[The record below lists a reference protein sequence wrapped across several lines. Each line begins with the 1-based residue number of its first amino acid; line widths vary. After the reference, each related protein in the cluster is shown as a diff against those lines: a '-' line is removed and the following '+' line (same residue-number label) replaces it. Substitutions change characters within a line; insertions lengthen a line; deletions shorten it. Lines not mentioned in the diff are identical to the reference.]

1 MGYASKDIR
10 NILVAGHAG
19 CGKTTL
25 TEALLYMSGASERM
39 GRVEDGTTASDFD
52 PEEIRRK
59 ASLNSSVVPVEYEGI
74 KYNLIDAPGL
84 FDFETG
90 AAEGIMAAESVL
102 ICVSGRSGVTVG
114 AEKAYQLALKNN
126 KARMIFVTK
135 TDLENADY
143 FKILEQMK
151 IKFGPSVCPCVVPV
165 RLDDGTV
172 AYINL
177 FSQKAFKYEG
187 GKQIQIDVPGLF
199 DFETGAAEGIMAAE
213 SVLICV
219 SGRSGVTVGAEKAYQ
234 LALKHN
240 KARMVF
246 VTKADLEN
254 ADYFKILEQMKI
266 KFGPSV
272 CPCVVPVRL
281 DDGTVAYINLFS
293 QKAFKYEGGKQV
305 QIDLPDIGHRFE
317 GLIQAM
323 SEAIAETDEALMEK
337 FFEGEAFTTEEI
349 VQGMAAGVRSGQITP
364 VFCGSAVNGQ
374 ALDMLIY
381 NMNVLLP
388 GADTASA
395 VGESGGEPVEITA
408 DPAAPLCAYV
418 FKTVADPFVGKLSF
432 IKVLSGKLTAT
443 SNAVNARTGQPER
456 LGKTL
461 TVCGKKQTDT
471 PEIAAGDIGAVAKL
485 ATAKTGD
492 TLCDPARVV
501 ALPAPAYPTGCYR
514 MAVKVAKKGDEGK
527 VSGALARL
535 IEEDPAITFVVD
547 PETKQ
552 QIISGLGTQH
562 LEVALAKLKNKFGVE
577 ITLENPRVP
586 YRESIRKSCKAQG
599 RHKKQTGGHGQFG
612 DVWIQFEPI
621 EGEGI
626 EFAENVF
633 GGSVPKNFFP
643 AVEKGVRQ
651 AAEHGVLAGYPM
663 VGMKATLLDGSYH
676 PVDSSEMA
684 FIMAAKLAYKAAIP
698 EAGPVL
704 LEPIGALKAHVPA
717 DNTGD
722 IMGEV
727 TKRRGRVLGMNPD
740 DDGLQVV
747 EAEVPMAE
755 MQDFTTFLRQ
765 LTQGRGYYTFEFV
778 RYETLPQMLESKVI
792 EKAKALGNF
801 ADED

>member
-74 KYNLIDAPGL
+74 
-84 FDFETG
+84 
-90 AAEGIMAAESVL
+90 MAAESVL

-126 KARMIFVTK
+126 KARMI
-135 TDLENADY
+135 
-143 FKILEQMK
+143 
-151 IKFGPSVCPCVVPV
+151 
-165 RLDDGTV
+165 
-172 AYINL
+172 
-177 FSQKAFKYEG
+177 
-187 GKQIQIDVPGLF
+187 
-199 DFETGAAEGIMAAE
+199 
-213 SVLICV
+213 
-219 SGRSGVTVGAEKAYQ
+219 
-234 LALKHN
+234 
-240 KARMVF
+240 F

-305 QIDLPDIGHRFE
+305 QNDLPDIGHRFE

-364 VFCGSAVNGQ
+364 VFCGSAVNAQ
-374 ALDMLIY
+374 ALDMLLY

-395 VGESGGEPVEITA
+395 VGEANGEPVEITA

-432 IKVLSGKLTAT
+432 IKVLSGRLTAT

-501 ALPAPAYPTGCYR
+501 ALPAPVYPISSYR

-527 VSGALARL
+527 VGSALARL
-535 IEEDPAITFVVD
+535 IEEDPAIRFVVD

-612 DVWIQFEPI
+612 DVWIQFEPV

-717 DNTGD
+717 DNSGD

-747 EAEVPMAE
+747 EAEVPVAE

-765 LTQGRGYYTFEFV
+765 LTQGRGYFTFEFV
-778 RYETLPQMLESKVI
+778 RYETLPQMLENKVI
-792 EKAKALGNF
+792 EQAKALGNF

>member
-1 MGYASKDIR
+1 MDYASKDIR

-25 TEALLYMSGASERM
+25 TEALLYLSGATERM

-52 PEEIRRK
+52 AEEVRRK
-59 ASLNSSVVPVEYEGI
+59 ASLNSSVIPVEYQGV

-90 AAEGIMAAESVL
+90 AAEGVMAAESVL
-102 ICVSGRSGVTVG
+102 ICVSARSGVSVG
-114 AEKAYQLALKNN
+114 AEKAYRLACRNN

-143 FKILEQMK
+143 FKVLEQMK
-151 IKFGPSVCPCVVPV
+151 IRIGPSVCPCVVPV

-187 GKQIQIDVPGLF
+187 GKQIQID
-199 DFETGAAEGIMAAE
+199 
-213 SVLICV
+213 
-219 SGRSGVTVGAEKAYQ
+219 
-234 LALKHN
+234 
-240 KARMVF
+240 
-246 VTKADLEN
+246 
-254 ADYFKILEQMKI
+254 
-266 KFGPSV
+266 
-272 CPCVVPVRL
+272 
-281 DDGTVAYINLFS
+281 
-293 QKAFKYEGGKQV
+293 
-305 QIDLPDIGHRFE
+305 LPDIGHRFE

-323 SEAIAETDEALMEK
+323 SEAIAETDETLMEK
-337 FFEGEAFTTEEI
+337 FFSGEPFTTEEI
-349 VQGMAAGVRSGQITP
+349 VQGMATGVRSGQITP
-364 VFCGSAVNGQ
+364 VFCGSAVNNQ
-374 ALDMLIY
+374 ALDMLLY
-381 NMNVLLP
+381 NMDVLLP
-388 GADTASA
+388 GADTAAA
-395 VGESGGEPVEITA
+395 VGETKDGEPVEITA
-408 DPAAPLCAYV
+408 DPDAPVCAYV

-432 IKVLSGKLTAT
+432 IKVLAGKLTAT
-443 SNAVNARTGQPER
+443 SNVINARTGQPER

-471 PEIAAGDIGAVAKL
+471 PAITTGDIGAVAKL

-501 ALPAPAYPTGCYR
+501 ALPAPVYPISNYR
-514 MAVKVAKKGDEGK
+514 MAVKVTKKGDEGK

-535 IEEDPAITFVVD
+535 IEEDPAIAFAVD

-562 LEVALAKLKNKFGVE
+562 LEVAVAKLKNKFGVE
-577 ITLENPRVP
+577 IDLEVPRVP

-621 EGEGI
+621 EGEAI

-684 FIMAAKLAYKAAIP
+684 FIMAAKLAYKAAVP

-727 TKRRGRVLGMNPD
+727 TKRRGRVLGMSPD
-740 DDGLQVV
+740 EDEMQVV

-755 MQDFTTFLRQ
+755 MQDFNTFLRQ
-765 LTQGRGYYTFEFV
+765 LTQGRGWYTFDFV
-778 RYETLPQMLESKVI
+778 RYETLPSNLEGKVI
-792 EKAKALGNF
+792 EQAKALGNLSD
-801 ADED
+801 DE

>member
-1 MGYASKDIR
+1 MDYASKDIR

-25 TEALLYMSGASERM
+25 TEALLYLSGATERM

-52 PEEIRRK
+52 PEEVRRK
-59 ASLNSSVVPVEYEGI
+59 ASLNSSVVPVEYQGI
-74 KYNLIDAPGL
+74 KYNLIDTPGL

-90 AAEGIMAAESVL
+90 AAEGVMAAESVL
-102 ICVSGRSGVTVG
+102 ICVSGRSGVSVG
-114 AEKAYQLALKNN
+114 AEKAYRLACKNN

-151 IKFGPSVCPCVVPV
+151 IQFGPSVCPCVVPV

-187 GKQIQIDVPGLF
+187 GKQIQID
-199 DFETGAAEGIMAAE
+199 
-213 SVLICV
+213 
-219 SGRSGVTVGAEKAYQ
+219 
-234 LALKHN
+234 
-240 KARMVF
+240 
-246 VTKADLEN
+246 
-254 ADYFKILEQMKI
+254 
-266 KFGPSV
+266 
-272 CPCVVPVRL
+272 
-281 DDGTVAYINLFS
+281 
-293 QKAFKYEGGKQV
+293 
-305 QIDLPDIGHRFE
+305 LPDIGHRFE

-337 FFEGEAFTTEEI
+337 FFEGEPFTTEEI
-349 VQGMAAGVRSGQITP
+349 VQGMATGVHSGQITP
-364 VFCGSAVNGQ
+364 VFCGSAVNNQ
-374 ALDMLIY
+374 ALDMLLY

-388 GADTASA
+388 GADTAAA
-395 VGESGGEPVEITA
+395 VGETKDGEPVEVTA
-408 DPAAPLCAYV
+408 DPDAPLCAYV

-443 SNAVNARTGQPER
+443 SNVVNSRTGQPER

-461 TVCGKKQTDT
+461 TICGKKQTDT
-471 PEIAAGDIGAVAKL
+471 AAITTGDIGAVAKL

-501 ALPAPAYPTGCYR
+501 ALPAPSYPIASYR

-577 ITLENPRVP
+577 ITLETPRVA

-621 EGEGI
+621 EGEGV

-684 FIMAAKLAYKAAIP
+684 FIMAAKLAYKAAVP

-704 LEPIGALKAHVPA
+704 LEPIGALQAHVPA

-740 DDGLQVV
+740 DDGMQVV

-765 LTQGRGYYTFEFV
+765 LTQGRGWYTFDFV
-778 RYETLPQMLESKVI
+778 RYEVLPQMLEAKVI
-792 EKAKALGNF
+792 EQAKALGNF
-801 ADED
+801 ADDE

>member
-1 MGYASKDIR
+1 MDYASKDIR

-25 TEALLYMSGASERM
+25 IEALLYLSGATERM

-52 PEEIRRK
+52 PEEVRRK
-59 ASLNSSVVPVEYEGI
+59 ASLNSSVVPVEYEGV
-74 KYNLIDAPGL
+74 KYNLIDTPGL

-90 AAEGIMAAESVL
+90 AAEGVMAAESVL
-102 ICVSGRSGVTVG
+102 ICVSGRSGVSVG
-114 AEKAYQLALKNN
+114 AEKAYRLACKQN
-126 KARMIFVTK
+126 KARMIFVSK

-151 IKFGPSVCPCVVPV
+151 IQFGPSVCPCVVPV

-177 FSQKAFKYEG
+177 FSQQAFKYEG
-187 GKQIQIDVPGLF
+187 GKQI
-199 DFETGAAEGIMAAE
+199 
-213 SVLICV
+213 
-219 SGRSGVTVGAEKAYQ
+219 
-234 LALKHN
+234 
-240 KARMVF
+240 
-246 VTKADLEN
+246 
-254 ADYFKILEQMKI
+254 
-266 KFGPSV
+266 
-272 CPCVVPVRL
+272 
-281 DDGTVAYINLFS
+281 
-293 QKAFKYEGGKQV
+293 

-337 FFEGEAFTTEEI
+337 FFEGEPFTTEEI
-349 VQGMAAGVRSGQITP
+349 VQGMASGVRSGQITP
-364 VFCGSAVNGQ
+364 VFCGSAVNSQ
-374 ALDMLIY
+374 ALDMLLY

-388 GADTASA
+388 GTDTAAA
-395 VGESGGEPVEITA
+395 VGETKDGEPMEVTA
-408 DPAAPLCAYV
+408 DPDEPLCAYV

-443 SNAVNARTGQPER
+443 SNVVNSRTGQPER

-471 PEIAAGDIGAVAKL
+471 PAITTGDIGAVAKL

-501 ALPAPAYPTGCYR
+501 ALPAPTYPIASYR

-577 ITLENPRVP
+577 ITLETPRVA

-621 EGEGI
+621 EGETI

-684 FIMAAKLAYKAAIP
+684 FIMAAKLAYKAAVP

-704 LEPIGALKAHVPA
+704 LEPIGALQAHVPA

-727 TKRRGRVLGMNPD
+727 TKRRGRVLGMSPD
-740 DDGLQVV
+740 DDGMQVV

-765 LTQGRGYYTFEFV
+765 LTQGRGWYTFDFV
-778 RYETLPQMLESKVI
+778 RYEVLPQVLEAKVV
-792 EKAKALGNF
+792 EQAKALGNF
-801 ADED
+801 ADDE